1 MIVALAVSV
10 PVVVAVLGLLRYRLL
25 VVTVVGGS
33 MQPALRPGDRVVV
46 WRRPGRIGVPGDIV
60 VLRAPAGATEPVGG
74 APWRVKRL
82 VAVPGQVVPPAVAAV
97 TGLPEGARTP
107 EGFVVVIGDHPLS
120 EDSRRWGLLPA
131 SHLVGVVRRTLTTP
145 ASPLGAE

>member
-1 MIVALAVSV
+1 MILALAV
-10 PVVVAVLGLLRYRLL
+10 VASALVAAFGLLRYRLL

-33 MQPALRPGDRVVV
+33 MQPALHGGERVVV
-46 WRRPGRIGVPGDIV
+46 WRRPGRIGAPGDIV
-60 VLRAPAGATEPVGG
+60 VLRAPAGATDLAGG

-82 VAVPGQVVPPAVAAV
+82 VAVPGQEMPPAVAAV
-97 TGLPEGARTP
+97 AGLPAGARTP

-120 EDSRRWGLLPA
+120 EDSRRWGPLPA

-145 ASPLGAE
+145 GSPRGEQ